1 MAVEIGELR
10 ARLVAESNQMKR
22 EIRAVKQEFSDLGA
36 ESKKTAAEMEKIAL
50 TREKIGHLTQTLDN
64 VNARIEIQQQK
75 LERLKKAYDATF
87 NEDRRSRLQEQILKT
102 ESSLQKLMQT
112 SDRTAREIWKL
123 EDSLKDTNDGLE
135 ETEKKADKASGSMR
149 GFASAVA
156 ALGAG
161 AAFSRLKNTII
172 TLADEANQLANS
184 YNGLA
189 AVAKSFNVDVEAAAD
204 LADRLADRWG
214 MNRAAIA
221 DTVKTYLSMGLT
233 LKQTEELIIATADAA
248 AYNRQAHLSWEEA
261 IKQVA
266 QGIKAGNSNLTDAAG
281 ITTNLSVMYER
292 YARSI
297 GTTAAKLTEA
307 QKVQAAYN
315 GMMAE
320 ASIFA
325 GNADEAMSGYTGTQ
339 ATFNQTLV
347 TARQELGEAFI
358 PALEEVLEIVT
369 PLIRQFAL
377 FADENKEVV
386 AGVAAAATAIT
397 GLIAVVGALAAAFLA
412 LNAAMGPVGWAL
424 LGIGALVTG
433 TLAYSAAAD
442 AAAGSV
448 WKFAENQDELNRK
461 LNESPLKRTS
471 QDVQNLQADIETL
484 NELLE
489 RRRQLEEQIA
499 EVRSRS
505 AEWSQMRMVTP
516 EMRELGQ
523 LSAQLAEIDKQL
535 SKLGID
541 TPDKA
546 PKVLEELNKQ
556 LEQAIPAMLEL
567 NKAEVRELATQVE
580 HIDKLTA
587 LRNRYEE
594 LNRLEK
600 LSADQRIEM
609 TNIVRQLKDEYPN
622 LLVYYDEE
630 KQLRLE
636 NLDILDQALE
646 AETNYYN
653 ARAEKMRED
662 LENMKQHTLARMEL
676 LRTEVESLQ
685 TALKEIEKVEG
696 NPSLLSPVAPE
707 LVLEEKPW
715 IKAAREKFKNEQKD
729 RVTDMIDEISTLER
743 AVMEIDRRIASIQSG
758 NYTDLF
764 APPTFDVPADDTK
777 NKKEKKKTREE
788 IQREQYRAAMDW
800 IRYKRDLNQMTEAQ
814 EIAAMERL
822 LEKYK
827 DNVEIRRELEVAIYR
842 ARQQMAEDEKKRQE
856 QRQKEEEK
864 AAKERFEASA
874 EWIEQEERR
883 MVLAGKSEEEIARM
897 KLDAWTRVRNRYEKD
912 SEFYKRAD
920 TQVYNLRV
928 QLMRMEQREAEQ
940 LAKEREKRI
949 SEVTREAIKAIEK
962 QKKAELDAL
971 DERREA
977 IRRFYDDQLEAIDET
992 ERLRERNE
1000 IIAEMEKYRYATS
1013 ERGQKHFLELQER
1026 LREMDV
1032 EDQKRS
1038 LQKQRD
1044 QELEALDRRKA
1055 DIESW
1060 YDDLREATQEFTG
1073 DLTMLYKLADDARLA
1088 SFVSTNEK
1096 IKAEMQKL
1104 MAELSA
1110 YSVGG
1115 ATVGTSVIAQPNTS
1129 VIGAG
1134 AGVQAGLI
1142 MQMQANSAAWHSAS
1156 PAERQRLQAENQRL
1170 GALIGATYN
1179 SREGRW
1185 YLNGAPLY
1193 HSGGIAGVMNFRDPD
1208 ILLPNEIAA
1217 ILKVG
1222 EVTLTDR
1229 QVGSLVEALA
1239 GRGSGGNVYIEK
1251 IMEVNDPVFE
1261 DGIDLRAFGR
1271 ETGDTAADILRRK
1284 LAGGG

>member
-36 ESKKTAAEMEKIAL
+36 ESKNTAAEMEKIAL
-50 TREKIGHLTQTLDN
+50 TRDKIGHLTQTLDN

-123 EDSLKDTNDGLE
+123 EDSLKDTNDELE

-161 AAFSRLKNTII
+161 AAFSRLKNTIT

-292 YARSI
+292 YARTI
-297 GTTAAKLTEA
+297 GKTAATLNEA
-307 QKVQAAYN
+307 EKVQAAYN

-369 PLIRQFAL
+369 PLIREFAL
-377 FADENKEVV
+377 FSRENKEVV

-397 GLIAVVGALAAAFLA
+397 GLIAVVGALSAAFLV
-412 LNAAMGPVGWAL
+412 LNAAIGPIGWAL
-424 LGIGALVTG
+424 LAIGALATG
-433 TLAYSAAAD
+433 TIAYSAAAD
-442 AAAGSV
+442 AAADSV
-448 WKFAENQDELNRK
+448 WKFAQNQEELNQK
-461 LNESPLKRTS
+461 LNESPLKRTA
-471 QDVQNLQADIETL
+471 QDVRNLQTDIDKL

-489 RRRQLEEQIA
+489 QRRKIEEKLSKINAQKF
-499 EVRSRS
+499 
-505 AEWSQMRMVTP
+505 SQTHSVTP
-516 EMRELGQ
+516 ELQEVNKLRRELNE
-523 LSAQLAEIDKQL
+523 LDKQL
-535 SKLGID
+535 AKLGID
-541 TPDKA
+541 TPDRA
-546 PKVLEELNKQ
+546 PKVLEELNEQ
-556 LEQAIPAMLEL
+556 LENAIPAMLEL
-567 NKAEVRELATQVE
+567 QKAEVREIATQVE
-580 HIDKLTA
+580 HIDKLTD
-587 LRNRYEE
+587 LRSRYEE

-600 LSADQRIEM
+600 LSIEQRMEM
-609 TNIVRQLKDEYPN
+609 TNIVRQLKQEYPN
-622 LLVYYDEE
+622 LLIYYDEE
-630 KQLRLE
+630 NQLRLQS
-636 NLDILDQALE
+636 LDVLDQALKV
-646 AETNYYN
+646 ETDYYN

-662 LENMKQHTLARMEL
+662 LENMKQHTAARIGL
-676 LRTEVESLQ
+676 LKAEMESLQ
-685 TALKEIEKVEG
+685 TALQQVKVREA
-696 NPSLLSPVAPE
+696 NLTPKFPE
-707 LVLEEKPW
+707 LVREEPSW
-715 IKAAREKFKNEQKD
+715 SKAFREQFRKDQED
-729 RVTDMIDEISTLER
+729 RVLEMVDEISTLER
-743 AVMEIDRRIASIQSG
+743 AMFEIDRRIASIETG
-758 NYTDLF
+758 NYAGLF
-764 APPTFDVPADDTK
+764 TVPSFDAPAEERKQKTR
-777 NKKEKKKTREE
+777 EKTREE
-788 IQREQYRAAMDW
+788 IQREQFRAAMDW
-800 IRYKRDLNQMTEAQ
+800 IRYRRELNRMSEQEEIDAMT
-814 EIAAMERL
+814 RL
-822 LEKYK
+822 LERFKG
-827 DNVEIRRELEVAIYR
+827 NAEITRELEVAIYR

-856 QRQKEEEK
+856 QLAKEEEQ

-883 MVLAGKSEEEIARM
+883 MTLAGRTEEEIARM

-912 SEFYKRAD
+912 SDFYKRAD

-928 QLMRMEQREAEQ
+928 QLMRMAQREEEQ
-940 LAKEREKRI
+940 MAREREKRI
-949 SEVTREAIKAIEK
+949 NEVTRATLTAIDK
-962 QKKAELDAL
+962 QRRAELDAL
-971 DERREA
+971 DERRKA
-977 IRRFYDDQLEAIDET
+977 IQKFYDEQLDAIDDS
-992 ERLRERNE
+992 ERLKERNE
-1000 IIAEMEKYRYATS
+1000 IIAEMEKYRFATS
-1013 ERGQKHFLELQER
+1013 EKGQKHFLELQER
-1026 LREMDV
+1026 LRKMDV

-1060 YDDLREATQEFTG
+1060 YDDLREAAQDFTG
-1073 DLTMLYKLADDARLA
+1073 DLTALYRLADDERLK
-1088 SFVSTNEK
+1088 SFVTTNEK

-1110 YSVGG
+1110 YSVPG
-1115 ATVGTSVIAQPNTS
+1115 VS
-1129 VIGAG
+1129 IGAG
-1134 AGVQAGLI
+1134 TPGSAQTPAGGGAAGAQTAAI
-1142 MQMQANSAAWHSAS
+1142 IHQMQANSMAWHPAT
-1156 PAERQRLQAENQRL
+1156 PAERQRLQMENQRL
-1170 GALIGATYN
+1170 AALIGATFNY
-1179 SREGRW
+1179 RDGRW
-1185 YLNGAPLY
+1185 YMGGSPIY
-1193 HSGGIAGVMNFRDPD
+1193 HSGGIAGVMNFRSPD
-1208 ILLPNEIAA
+1208 ILLPDEIAA

-1222 EVTLTDR
+1222 EVTLTD
-1229 QVGSLVEALA
+1229 QQIGSFVEALTA
-1239 GRGSGGNVYIEK
+1239 GRGGNVYIEK
-1251 IMEVNDPVFE
+1251 MYEINDPVFE

-1271 ETGDTAADILRRK
+1271 ETGDTAAEILRK
-1284 LAGGG
+1284 KISGGG

>member
-1 MAVEIGELR
+1 MIMAVEIGELR

-102 ESSLQKLMQT
+102 EASLLKLTQT

-123 EDSLKDTNDGLE
+123 EDSLSAANKELD
-135 ETEKKADKASGSMR
+135 ETDEKSKKASGSMQ
-149 GFASAVA
+149 GFASAIA

-161 AAFSRLKNTII
+161 AAFSKLKNTMI
-172 TLADEANQLANS
+172 TLAEEANQLANS
-184 YNGLA
+184 YSGLA
-189 AVAKSFNVDVEAAAD
+189 SVAKSYNVDVEAAAD

-214 MNRAAIA
+214 MNRAVIA

-233 LKQTEELIIATADAA
+233 LQQTEDLIIATADAA
-248 AYNRQAHLSWEEA
+248 AYNREAHLSWDEA
-261 IKQVA
+261 IRQVA
-266 QGIKAGNSNLTDAAG
+266 RGIKQGNSNLTDAAG

-315 GMMAE
+315 GMMQE
-320 ASIFA
+320 AAIYA
-325 GNADEAMSGYTGTQ
+325 GNADEAMSGYTGIQ
-339 ATFNQTLV
+339 ATYNQTIA

-358 PALEEVLEIVT
+358 PVLQDLLELVT
-369 PLIRQFAL
+369 PLIREFAL
-377 FADENKEVV
+377 FAEGNKEVV
-386 AGVAAAATAIT
+386 AGVTAAAVAIT
-397 GLIAVVGALAAAFLA
+397 GLIAVVGALTTALLV
-412 LNAAMGPVGWAL
+412 LNAAMGPVGWAV
-424 LGIGALVTG
+424 LGIGALITG

-448 WKFAENQDELNRK
+448 WKFAQNQEELNRK
-461 LNESPLKRTS
+461 LDESPLKRTS
-471 QDVQNLQADIETL
+471 QDVQNLQADIDTL
-484 NELLE
+484 NELLD

-499 EVRSRS
+499 EIRSRS
-505 AEWSQMRMVTP
+505 SEWSQQRMVTP
-516 EMRELGQ
+516 ELRELGQ

-594 LNRLEK
+594 LNRLEE
-600 LSADQRIEM
+600 LSAAQRMEM
-609 TNIVRQLKDEYPN
+609 TNIVRQLKEEYPN
-622 LLVYYDEE
+622 LLVYYDDEN
-630 KQLRLE
+630 QLRLQS
-636 NLDILDQALE
+636 LDVLDQALE

-662 LENMKQHTLARMEL
+662 LENMKQHTTARLEL

-685 TALKEIEKVEG
+685 LALRNIKKVEE

-707 LVLEEKPW
+707 LVREEPAWVKS
-715 IKAAREKFKNEQKD
+715 AREQFKNEQQD

-743 AVMEIDRRIASIQSG
+743 SLIEIDKRIASIQSG

-764 APPTFDVPADDTK
+764 TVPSYDVPAD
-777 NKKEKKKTREE
+777 EKKKKTSKTKTREE
-788 IQREQYRAAMDW
+788 IQREQFRAALDW
-800 IRYKRDLNQMTEAQ
+800 IRYRRELNRMSEQ
-814 EIAAMERL
+814 EEIDAMSRL
-822 LEKYK
+822 LERFKG
-827 DNVEIRRELEVAIYR
+827 NAEITRELEVAIYR
-842 ARQQMAEDEKKRQE
+842 VRQQMAEDQRKLQEKQA
-856 QRQKEEEK
+856 KEAEK
-864 AAKERFEASA
+864 AEKERFEASA

-883 MVLAGKSEEEIARM
+883 MTLAGRSEEEIARM
-897 KLDAWTRVRNRYEKD
+897 KLEAWTRVRNRYEKD
-912 SEFYKRAD
+912 SEYYKKAD

-928 QLMRMEQREAEQ
+928 WLMRQEQRAAEE
-940 LAKEREKRI
+940 LAKERERQI
-949 SEVTREAIKAIEK
+949 NDVTKAALSAIEK
-962 QKKAELDAL
+962 QRKAELDAL
-971 DERREA
+971 DERRKA
-977 IRRFYDDQLEAIDET
+977 IQKFYDEQLEAIDDS
-992 ERLRERNE
+992 ERLKERNE
-1000 IIAEMEKYRYATS
+1000 LIAEMEKYRYATS
-1013 ERGQKHFLELQER
+1013 EKGQKHFQELQEK
-1026 LREMDV
+1026 LRQMDV

-1038 LQKQRD
+1038 LEKQRD
-1044 QELEALDRRKA
+1044 QELEALERRKA

-1060 YDDLREATQEFTG
+1060 YNDLREATQEFTG
-1073 DLTMLYKLADDARLA
+1073 DLTTLYKLADDERLA
-1088 SFVSTNEK
+1088 SFITTNQRIKEEMAKLTADLAALSGGYGTVSPG
-1096 IKAEMQKL
+1096 
-1104 MAELSA
+1104 SA
-1110 YSVGG
+1110 AGTTTG
-1115 ATVGTSVIAQPNTS
+1115 AQTMSIIQ
-1129 VIGAG
+1129 
-1134 AGVQAGLI
+1134 
-1142 MQMQANSAAWHSAS
+1142 QMQANSAAWHSAS
-1156 PAERQRLQAENQRL
+1156 PDERQRLQAENQRL
-1170 GALIGATYN
+1170 AALIGATFN
-1179 SREGRW
+1179 SRDGRW
-1185 YLNGAPLY
+1185 YKGGVPLY
-1193 HSGGIAGVMNFRDPD
+1193 HTGGIAGMMNFRSPD

-1229 QVGSLVEALA
+1229 QIGSLVDALS
-1239 GRGSGGNVYIEK
+1239 GRGGGGNVYIEK
-1251 IMEVNDPVFE
+1251 MYEINDPVFE
-1261 DGIDLRAFGR
+1261 DGIDLRTFER
-1271 ETGDTAADILRRK
+1271 ESGNTAAEVLRKK
-1284 LAGGG
+1284 LAGGGG

>member
-10 ARLVAESNQMKR
+10 ARLVAETNQMKR

-102 ESSLQKLMQT
+102 EASLLKLTQT

-123 EDSLKDTNDGLE
+123 EDSLSAANKELD
-135 ETEKKADKASGSMR
+135 ETDEKSKKASGSMQ
-149 GFASAVA
+149 GFASAIA

-161 AAFSRLKNTII
+161 AAFSKLKNTMT
-172 TLADEANQLANS
+172 TLAEEANELANS
-184 YNGLA
+184 YSGLA
-189 AVAKSFNVDVEAAAD
+189 SVAKSYNVDVEAAAD

-214 MNRAAIA
+214 MNRAVIA

-233 LKQTEELIIATADAA
+233 LQQTEDLIIATADAA
-248 AYNRQAHLSWEEA
+248 TYNRQAHLSWEEA

-315 GMMAE
+315 GMMQE
-320 ASIFA
+320 AAIYA
-325 GNADEAMSGYTGTQ
+325 GNADAAMSGYTGTQ
-339 ATFNQTLV
+339 ASYTKTV
-347 TARQELGEAFI
+347 ETARQELGEAFI
-358 PALEEVLEIVT
+358 PVLQEVFELVT
-369 PLIRQFAL
+369 PLIREFAL
-377 FADENKEVV
+377 FAEGNKEVV
-386 AGVAAAATAIT
+386 AGVTAAAVAIT
-397 GLIAVVGALAAAFLA
+397 GLITVVGSLATAFLV
-412 LNAAMGPVGWAL
+412 LNAAMGPVRWAV
-424 LGIGALVTG
+424 LGIGALITG

-448 WKFAENQDELNRK
+448 WKFAESQEELNQK

-541 TPDKA
+541 TPDRA

-556 LEQAIPAMLEL
+556 LENAIPAMLEL

-594 LNRLEK
+594 LNRLEE
-600 LSADQRIEM
+600 LSAAQRMEM
-609 TNIVRQLKDEYPN
+609 TNIVRQLKEEYPN

-707 LVLEEKPW
+707 LVREEPAWVKS
-715 IKAAREKFKNEQKD
+715 ARERFKSEQQG
-729 RVTDMIDEISTLER
+729 RVTGMIDEISTLER
-743 AVMEIDRRIASIQSG
+743 SLIEIDKRIASIQSG
-758 NYTDLF
+758 NYEDLF
-764 APPTFDVPADDTK
+764 RIPSFDVPADDTK
-777 NKKEKKKTREE
+777 KEKKTKTKTKEE
-788 IQREQYRAAMDW
+788 IQREQFRAAMDW
-800 IRYKRDLNQMTEAQ
+800 IRYRRELNRMSEQEEIDAMT
-814 EIAAMERL
+814 RL
-822 LEKYK
+822 LERFKG
-827 DNVEIRRELEVAIYR
+827 NAEITRELEVAIYR
-842 ARQQMAEDEKKRQE
+842 VRQQMAEDQRKLQEKQA
-856 QRQKEEEK
+856 KEAEK
-864 AAKERFEASA
+864 AEKERFEASA

-883 MVLAGKSEEEIARM
+883 MTLAGRSEEEIARM
-897 KLDAWTRVRNRYEKD
+897 KLEAWTRVRNRYEKD
-912 SEFYKRAD
+912 SEYYKKAD

-928 QLMRMEQREAEQ
+928 WLMRQEQRAAEE
-940 LAKEREKRI
+940 LAKERERQI
-949 SEVTREAIKAIEK
+949 NDVTKAALSAIEK
-962 QKKAELDAL
+962 QRKAELDAL
-971 DERREA
+971 DERRKA
-977 IRRFYDDQLEAIDET
+977 IQKFYDEQLEAIDDS
-992 ERLRERNE
+992 ERLKERNE
-1000 IIAEMEKYRYATS
+1000 LIAEMEKYRYATS
-1013 ERGQKHFLELQER
+1013 EKGQKHFQELQEK
-1026 LREMDV
+1026 LRQMDV

-1038 LQKQRD
+1038 LEKQRD
-1044 QELEALDRRKA
+1044 QELEALERRKA

-1060 YDDLREATQEFTG
+1060 YNDLREATQEFTG
-1073 DLTMLYKLADDARLA
+1073 DLTTLYKLADDERLA
-1088 SFVSTNEK
+1088 SFITTNQRIKEEMAKLTADLAALSGGYGTVSPG
-1096 IKAEMQKL
+1096 
-1104 MAELSA
+1104 SA
-1110 YSVGG
+1110 AGTTTG
-1115 ATVGTSVIAQPNTS
+1115 AQTMSIIQ
-1129 VIGAG
+1129 
-1134 AGVQAGLI
+1134 
-1142 MQMQANSAAWHSAS
+1142 QMQANSAMWHSAS
-1156 PAERQRLQAENQRL
+1156 PTERQRLQAENQRL
-1170 GALIGATYN
+1170 AAMIGATFN
-1179 SREGRW
+1179 TRDGRW
-1185 YLNGAPLY
+1185 YKDGVPLY
-1193 HSGGIAGVMNFRDPD
+1193 HTGGIAGMMNFRSPD

-1229 QVGSLVEALA
+1229 QIGSLVDALS
-1239 GRGSGGNVYIEK
+1239 GRGGGGNVYIEK
-1251 IMEVNDPVFE
+1251 MYEINDPVFE
-1261 DGIDLRAFGR
+1261 DGIDLRTFER
-1271 ETGDTAADILRRK
+1271 ESGNTAAEVLRKK
-1284 LAGGG
+1284 LAGGGG